1 MEESEQ
7 AMVEDTPGTRIAEQL
22 MTRPDGATMDE
33 IVAATGGPQY
43 NVLKKLE
50 RGGYRIRKVKEG
62 RATRY
67 FATAPADPSYTATLT
82 GKGQVTVPQEVR
94 EKLQLR
100 SGQQLKFTIE
110 NGRRVVVTPL
120 YRRLSELVGILP
132 KPKRTV
138 TLEEMDKAIR
148 QAAVDRYVRAVG
160 RKKR

>member
-1 MEESEQ
+1 VSD
-7 AMVEDTPGTRIAEQL
+7 AVDDRLGTKLAEQL

-67 FATAPADPSYTATLT
+67 FATAPASPSYTATLT
-82 GKGQVTVPQEVR
+82 SKGQVTVPQEVR
-94 EKLQLR
+94 EQLR
-100 SGQQLKFTIE
+100 LHRGQQLKFTIE
-110 NGRRVVVTPL
+110 SDRVLITPL

-138 TLEEMDKAIR
+138 TLEEMDTVIA
-148 QAAVDRYVRAVG
+148 QAAVDRYKRAVG
-160 RKKR
+160 RKRR